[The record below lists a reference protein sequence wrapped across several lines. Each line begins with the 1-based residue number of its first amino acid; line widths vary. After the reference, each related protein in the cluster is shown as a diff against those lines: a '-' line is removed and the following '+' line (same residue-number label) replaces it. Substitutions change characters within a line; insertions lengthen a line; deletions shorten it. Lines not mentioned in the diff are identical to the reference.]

1 LRAKYLKIGHPI
13 SLDFRDAGSMSFDQ
27 NISSSD
33 LHDASSS
40 GISKSIQDHH
50 GTVSNLIVGV
60 GLTHHRS
67 CLRICHL
74 VLCSVHGTPYME
86 QQIALKTEFRLN
98 TDLFKL
104 LLKYHTG
111 YIPLLSIDKDLSSSA
126 V

>member
-1 LRAKYLKIGHPI
+1 MRAKHLKIGQPC

-40 GISKSIQDHH
+40 GISNSIQDHY
-50 GTVSNLIVGV
+50 GTVSILIVGV
-60 GLTHHRS
+60 GSTLCRHCLHLTQNMEHR
-67 CLRICHL
+67 
-74 VLCSVHGTPYME
+74 TPYIE
-86 QQIALKTEFRLN
+86 QQIALKIEFRLN
-98 TDLFKL
+98 TGLFKL